1 MSKATLGPLITDRNL
16 WRSNNAGTKEKLQAQ
31 NYYIETNGKQ
41 QPRLPRYSYILFVFN
56 FDNVIKRIKCLS
68 LVLIALA
75 SNFGLNRVVCRR
87 ELRALF

>member
-1 MSKATLGPLITDRNL
+1 MCSTTLSPLITDQKR
-16 WRSNNAGTKEKLQAQ
+16 WRSSNAGTKEKLQAQ
-31 NYYIETNGKQ
+31 NYCIETNGKR

-56 FDNVIKRIKCLS
+56 FSNVIKRIQCLS

-75 SNFGLNRVVCRR
+75 SNFGLNRVLCQR